1 MRIFCDASL
10 GQCNICTSLG
20 KRCGAGFQALT
31 YSFGVRTTPHHTM
44 HDPHSHHESGPTEAE
59 IQKAAYYIWLAGGC
73 LPGHDLE
80 NWLAAKEY
88 LKHHHGRA
96 ARAAGTK
103 PEATH
108 HLNTR

>member
-1 MRIFCDASL
+1 M
-10 GQCNICTSLG
+10 
-20 KRCGAGFQALT
+20 
-31 YSFGVRTTPHHTM
+31 P
-44 HDPHSHHESGPTEAE
+44 DPHTHHEPEPSEAE
-59 IQKAAYYIWLAGGC
+59 IQKAAYYIWLASGC
-73 LPGHDLE
+73 QPGHDHE

-96 ARAAGTK
+96 ARPAGGK